1 MFNPGR
7 YCLPADVFSFAILT
21 WELFSTSTTTGPTT
35 APTLPHGQG
44 LGPGNS
50 HSHSQTHGHGSSSQP
65 LSASSS
71 LVLPPSHAPTRKIN
85 PVCGLD
91 PYEAT
96 GKLEQ
101 GLRPAYSAEH
111 PGLVMELVDIMWD
124 TDPKVSYHFLLLSCV
139 CYFRPPVL
147 DAHLTHPSTNLT
159 HLCTSSTAPRC

>member
-44 LGPGNS
+44 LGPGNN
-50 HSHSQTHGHGSSSQP
+50 HSHGQIHGHGSSSQP

-71 LVLPPSHAPTRKIN
+71 LVLPPSHAPSRKIN

-124 TDPKVSYHFLLLSCV
+124 TDPKVIPLV
-139 CYFRPPVL
+139 
-147 DAHLTHPSTNLT
+147 AHHLGDTNCRISMTRTQPTLTTTVSTHPSTNPLN
-159 HLCTSSTAPRC
+159 